1 MMLFL
6 LFGGVCLWQAEIV
19 THDTFV
25 WLLHSLASFLGCMNG
40 VSDWI
45 FFLPFGFFVSHFF
58 FSYQV
63 VIYEILEWGTILR
76 CFLGSFLFLFD
87 IHCAHTSGWCGDSIH
102 HALLI

>member
-1 MMLFL
+1 MVAAFSCFF
-6 LFGGVCLWQAEIV
+6 FGMYEWGERL
-19 THDTFV
+19 D
-25 WLLHSLASFLGCMNG
+25 
-40 VSDWI
+40 I

-87 IHCAHTSGWCGDSIH
+87 IHCARLGGAGLAFIMPS
-102 HALLI
+102 